1 LFAQQ
6 YTRDLN
12 SLLENNYGKELTNK
26 LRSKQGVHFSEIL
39 KKHIKKSNIFRRELP
54 HLFKAD
60 GSDKSK
66 RKIVEEKL

>member
-1 LFAQQ
+1 MVQCEVVTCRKILQAG
-6 YTRDLN
+6 
-12 SLLENNYGKELTNK
+12 S
-26 LRSKQGVHFSEIL
+26 L